1 MMCALCVPLLG
12 ALQCGVCWDSRLAA
26 CVLEILLKLCSKCW
40 AAGEGRGRGFEGW
53 KYLQKLEI
61 IVMSAGQKHSAISA
75 SPAMMGLSVSRSRH
89 ILQMQCLCLL
99 AAGSQPQPYVLIF
112 YFRCE
117 PQPPTPPTSPGKNK
131 HVMTCHAVM
140 QPGSRK
146 NMVYL
151 ASLSGNRGQIWRNF
165 SSTFIISCKKL
176 EINSLHC

>member
-1 MMCALCVPLLG
+1 MCALCVPLL
-12 ALQCGVCWDSRLAA
+12 GVCWDSRLAA

-75 SPAMMGLSVSRSRH
+75 SPSMMGLSVSRSRH
-89 ILQMQCLCLL
+89 ILQMQCLCLRRLL

-117 PQPPTPPTSPGKNK
+117 PPTPPTSPGKNK

-146 NMVYL
+146 NTVYL
-151 ASLSGNRGQIWRNF
+151 ASSSRNRGQIWRNF
-165 SSTFIISCKKL
+165 SSIFTISWKKL